1 MVAWN
6 FRVFSMANIYTHDEL
21 KGRVKS
27 PGWTVKT
34 GSENQPV
41 SDTLEKALG
50 IVHERKKGGQEP
62 GLIEEIETGIE
73 LEMIQIEKLWQY
85 LGLPV

>member
-1 MVAWN
+1 
-6 FRVFSMANIYTHDEL
+6 MANIYTHDEL

-41 SDTLEKALG
+41 SDTLEKALE
-50 IVHERKKGGQEP
+50 IIHERKKAD
-62 GLIEEIETGIE
+62 
-73 LEMIQIEKLWQY
+73 KRR
-85 LGLPV
+85 V